1 MNPMMRGGIAPQQK
15 LIHVNDQFGTPGL
28 RKQQGST
35 IEVYDSILLD
45 SARLEY
51 SFFRNSQT
59 KVFPFTNVETGT
71 LEPQESF
78 VLERAFFT
86 LVSVLQATGVV
97 TEVRQLDLTTDTG
110 ISMGEIE
117 FFIVNQRLIRP
128 LSVRSFFPEF
138 NQWADHTEENVKIW
152 DTQLII
158 PPLLK
163 FRVNIRFPEG
173 FFTNVALTDTYLFMT
188 LGGPGG
194 IFAPKANY

>member
-1 MNPMMRGGIAPQQK
+1 MLDVARPAVMPQNK
-15 LIHVNDQFGTPGL
+15 LIHVNNQFGNPGL

-35 IEVYDSILLD
+35 IEVYDSILLL
-45 SARLEY
+45 STQLQY
-51 SFFRNSQT
+51 HFFRNSQT
-59 KVFPFTNVETGT
+59 KIFPFTNLETGT

-86 LVSVLQATGVV
+86 LVSVDQASGDI
-97 TEVRQLDLTTDTG
+97 TEVRQLDLTTDPG
-110 ISMGEIE
+110 IATGEIE

-138 NQWADHTEENVKIW
+138 NQWSDHVEESVKIW
-152 DTQLII
+152 DTQLVV

-163 FRVNIRFPEG
+163 FRVTIQFPEG
-173 FFTNVALTDTYLFMT
+173 FFTDVVNTDTYLFMT